1 MLFRLQ
7 SVLTE
12 TKRES
17 KSKEK
22 SVEREEE
29 KPTEL
34 HIEKTK
40 EEATKTE
47 GATKTEEATISTEA
61 KDKSSTNAN
70 VTTESGG
77 EGAKTI
83 AELVESK
90 ESSYTPTAPAE
101 ATAED
106 TQEDKKQED
115 LGTQDESKE
124 EEKQEKEEGQQL
136 TSVMTTDH
144 PHEDKQVIIEQQQ
157 ELDIDNILNAAVM
170 DLSLTLQSFG
180 VEGTNE
186 IGKLIEDN
194 QPPASNEETNLSDKK
209 DHIISEVDSTPV
221 VIEL

>member
-17 KSKEK
+17 KNKEK

-47 GATKTEEATISTEA
+47 GATKTEEVTISTEA

>member
-47 GATKTEEATISTEA
+47 EATISTEA

-77 EGAKTI
+77 EGAKAT
-83 AELVESK
+83 AEPVESK

-115 LGTQDESKE
+115 FGTQDESKE

-180 VEGTNE
+180 IEGTNE